1 MPMYSVIEYSSN
13 CSETTRNLWL
23 YCKDEATSF
32 SGGIANDVNSKSF
45 TYKAKLLGNT
55 ETQPNRNHVNGIQK
69 NWSNSLLLKY
79 LSNLNITR
87 NAIN

>member
-1 MPMYSVIEYSSN
+1 MYSVLEYSSN
-13 CSETTRNLWL
+13 CSKATRSLWF
-23 YCKDEATSF
+23 YCKDEANDF
-32 SGGIANDVNSKSF
+32 NGGIANDVNSKSF

-69 NWSNSLLLKY
+69 YLSNSLLLKY

>member
-13 CSETTRNLWL
+13 CSEATRSLWL
-23 YCKDEATSF
+23 YCKDEATNF

-55 ETQPNRNHVNGIQK
+55 ETQPNPNHVNGIQK